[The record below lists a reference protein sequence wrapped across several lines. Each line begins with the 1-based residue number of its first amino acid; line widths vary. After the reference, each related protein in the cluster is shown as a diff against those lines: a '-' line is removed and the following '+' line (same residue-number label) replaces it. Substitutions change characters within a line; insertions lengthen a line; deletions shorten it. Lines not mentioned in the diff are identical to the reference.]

1 LEIFFMVIS
10 FAIAVFFIL
19 PIILIVF
26 IFKKATVQRRIHEYD
41 ASIIQETVT
50 LPKAGRYKI
59 WIERHGAS
67 GAFEARLK
75 AQFSASLFSDR
86 VNFSV
91 TQVATNKQV
100 PFVNGGF
107 GHNRTVTKV
116 LYPAGTFEVP
126 QSGEYLITNL
136 QVSSSFLPNDRI
148 VIAKS

>member
-1 LEIFFMVIS
+1 MEILFMVIP
-10 FAIAVFFIL
+10 FAIAVLFIL

-26 IFKKATVQRRIHEYD
+26 IFKKAAVQSRIHEYD
-41 ASIIQETVT
+41 ASIIQETVI
-50 LPKAGRYKI
+50 LPKAGRYKV

-67 GAFEARLK
+67 GGFEVRFK
-75 AQFSASLFSDR
+75 AQFSANLFSDR

-91 TQVATNKQV
+91 TQVATNKQI

-107 GHNRTVTKV
+107 GHNRTMAKV
-116 LYPAGTFEVP
+116 LYPAGTFNVP
-126 QSGEYLITNL
+126 KSGEYLITNL